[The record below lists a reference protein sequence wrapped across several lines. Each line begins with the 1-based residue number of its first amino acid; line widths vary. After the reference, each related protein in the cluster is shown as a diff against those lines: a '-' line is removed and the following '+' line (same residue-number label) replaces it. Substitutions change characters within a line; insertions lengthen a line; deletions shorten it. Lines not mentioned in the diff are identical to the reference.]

1 VKGRALGCDLAATGD
16 EKFGSSQCGRARVL
30 LDPNHAIE
38 IGHDVVETIDHRCGR
53 LTGKDV
59 LYRPKGETLGGI
71 IPSLQCM
78 SDVGSAHHGTH
89 ACHASVVGQIA
100 EAIGPEDIPNIP

>member
-1 VKGRALGCDLAATGD
+1 
-16 EKFGSSQCGRARVL
+16 
-30 LDPNHAIE
+30 
-38 IGHDVVETIDHRCGR
+38 